1 MRRYSILSEIKDLF
15 SSIASSEDKMPT
27 MAQKT
32 KLEAMI
38 YDIQKNPA
46 LAGLDKYCRSD
57 INLNQLIDKLK
68 EMVGRVQI

>member
-1 MRRYSILSEIKDLF
+1 MAIILGLYFLTSKEWVRRYSILSEIKDLF

-38 YDIQKNPA
+38 YDIQRILLWQGWTSIVA
-46 LAGLDKYCRSD
+46 
-57 INLNQLIDKLK
+57 QT
-68 EMVGRVQI
+68 